1 MEGLLRSV
9 YVQPG
14 DIFYI
19 PAGTVHA
26 IGGGLVLY
34 EIQQSSDV
42 TYRLYDWGRVDSEG
56 KGRDLHLDHSLQV
69 VDLSGRPVPPV
80 AWILQDDEA
89 GRLERMLD
97 TPYFQ
102 LDRLSDCQGLLLEPD
117 AERFSVLTALSPM
130 TLAFEDGEVKLQAG
144 QTALLPADGYPLQV
158 TGASALLARPAI

>member
-1 MEGLLRSV
+1 MNIENMPKLGFGLMRLPEGTFSTR
-9 YVQPG
+9 
-14 DIFYI
+14 
-19 PAGTVHA
+19 
-26 IGGGLVLY
+26 
-34 EIQQSSDV
+34 
-42 TYRLYDWGRVDSEG
+42 EG
-56 KGRDLHLDHSLQV
+56 NVIK
-69 VDLSGRPVPPV
+69 
-80 AWILQDDEA
+80 
-89 GRLERMLD
+89 LERMLD